1 MDGRKSII
9 TSCLMLASLC
19 LMSAVT
25 SAQSCS
31 PGCTCLGPMM
41 ICNSAGLR
49 NVPQNIPSTTTHLYL
64 KNNRITIIYREAFA
78 DAPNLSVLHLGSN
91 FLSNP
96 FIQEG
101 SFDNLVNLETIV
113 LSDNRL
119 SSFPYRKLRGLQAN
133 LQNLDLSDNLIRRI
147 EPGVLSQFKNL
158 QELLLARTGLSYISP
173 DTFMGPA
180 LLQTLNLDFNNLSVI
195 PTEAI
200 QQLAELKK
208 LSLRGNPISK
218 VALEGLS
225 VLKYLDLGEMKLTEL
240 GEDVF
245 QSMPYLVILLLD
257 GNKLLSQVGPSAFLS
272 LTRLKYLTLHNC
284 GLVSLPP
291 TTLDAMWSLQSVSLN
306 QNPFRCDQ
314 DICGMVWWLQETEVE
329 LINGDNITCNQPSGL
344 EGMHV
349 NVTIAEGVCLPEPEI
364 LLPEEQAPEATDNG
378 SELIEETFDPP
389 PVEVET
395 EKGDAV
401 DDRDDDDGTNE
412 EQETG
417 HTLTENGEVDNG
429 KEETEKVVT
438 DAPISSPEEQH
449 NVEDENKAKGT
460 TNSVVDRTDPFIIT
474 PEEKPTEED
483 IDRTKTTTEPRTNV
497 DDPNGEELETSKSTE
512 IVDNN
517 TEKPLPQ
524 PSINLTERQELKAPD
539 SEDRKVESE
548 TEAPT
553 DPARTPRRKK
563 TKAKP
568 TTAYEVE
575 GTDLPDERRI
585 YDECPQ
591 GCRCR
596 RWYVNCSDSDL
607 TAVPR
612 SLPAS
617 TRYLYLYRNK
627 ITSLPSGVLSY
638 LSELR
643 LLDLTS
649 NLITNDGLKSGSF
662 KMLTKLD
669 ALYLS
674 TNRLRSFPKEELAP
688 IADQLEYLAIAGNFF
703 QNIPSLAFERFRRLQ
718 QLFMGNM
725 RLTSLE
731 LNSLRGLENLQ
742 ILHLEYNKMSAVPTR
757 ELMNKPYLK
766 HLSLRGN
773 PIRMV
778 KEGSFPNLQSLELL
792 DLGGT
797 SIRNIGQPAFRPL
810 TNLRTLLLS
819 GSSRLVRLKKKSLLG
834 LTNLRYLDVTN
845 CALRDIHPDVF
856 RDTKSIYRVALADN
870 PFICSA
876 AICPMVDWINE
887 KLPNTDFM
895 NIERATCAEPDF
907 LRGRS
912 LLTLQG
918 ALGLPCR
925 SRPANIEESR
935 SIAINLVE
943 CPISCACQGQSVDC
957 KNRGLREILTTFPYQ
972 TKSLDLGNNM
982 IGSIPPGTFVN
993 LPNLERLNLE
1003 NNDLRDDSL
1012 VSGSFYGLGQLKHLN
1027 LSNNQFSVFPE
1038 ETQSLGETLEVLDIS
1053 GNKISRIGPET
1064 FADFENLQ
1072 ALHMKSMSLRRLERA
1087 SLTGMKN
1094 LTTLHLDSNRLTIM
1108 PNKEIQ
1114 SLRSLKNLTMR
1125 GNPVKHISKKSL
1137 YHFPAVEQLDIRDMR
1152 LKKLG
1157 KRIFNQIPSLKTLK
1171 LSGNVQLSSVHRTSL
1186 AALKN
1191 LQHLEMDNCNLTT
1204 LPRETLEDLTSL
1216 SYCTLQSNPWK
1227 CKGLKFCGLY
1237 EWLVRGTVEV
1247 PFQDEIQCG
1256 SPSSERWRP
1265 LRSVSINKIC
1275 PTTDTKPTQVPDI
1288 RTTTPL
1294 VNDTVCPSNCSCR
1307 VDNSVYCSHAG
1318 LNAIPTPLAETTA
1331 SLFLDHNNISEL
1343 NPSEFEGLPNLQ
1355 VLDLTTNLLTFDS
1368 IDDTTFASL
1377 TKLRYLYLSK
1387 NKFTS
1392 IPMYVPSSTY
1402 YLDVQGNQIT
1412 GVREDVLSELL
1423 RNVPSLNWIALED
1436 NPWHCDPDV
1445 CTLRRL
1451 FDAGAIRL
1459 PYPEKMLC
1467 STPPNLKNLAVMG
1480 PYIQQFCETEGFPS
1494 PVSVEANVTTT
1505 SATTAE
1511 PTAVTTTP
1519 RTKDC
1524 PSMCTC
1530 TTEGYVNCANADLTS
1545 PPSKLP
1551 VRTRHLNLAQNL
1563 IRYIGQDDLRD
1574 LPNLKVLELQGNGM
1588 TNTGIEDGFF
1598 ERLSS
1603 LEYLFLSDNEL
1614 TSVPEKLPPKLYYL
1628 ELHANRIKALPSR
1641 ILSRIFE
1648 NPAKLPTLTLHENP
1662 WTCDRD
1668 LCRLIQWIHS
1678 GAVHVPYRGRIVCDS
1693 PEEFRRTRLLRWGM
1707 TTNCNDEPP
1716 ETTTV
1721 TLTTTDVDE
1730 EITPSCPTGCL
1741 CNVADGFVDC
1751 SGIGLR
1757 EFPGNIPP
1765 GTRHLSLADNYVEE
1779 ISAQS
1784 VAHLQGVEVL
1794 DIKNNKITL
1803 NGLSE
1808 APFSELIGLKFL
1820 VLTDNKLTQIPSP
1833 DTLPDSL
1840 KVLHLDNNYIISI
1853 PPERFRALSRGLP
1866 SLGTLSLRGNP
1877 YRCNRQFCELYTA
1890 LLASRTITIPF
1901 TDRISCYESRGQE
1914 EPFIAEAFCSTLDKD
1929 ESDENPTTP
1938 TIAFQ
1943 PYPTYPAM
1951 VDNADAGIEQPGRT
1965 VPACPDAYPASK
1977 TACPK
1982 RCRCTHQVID
1992 CIRTDMEKIPVN
2004 LFGDTRNLFLEANR
2018 IQAVPSCTFWGLPH
2032 LQLLDL
2038 HGNTLKNE
2046 GLDQG
2051 SFLGIQNLTYIYL
2064 SNNLISSVPAHLPTT
2079 LLYLYLNHN
2088 HISMIP
2094 TGIFDRHGK
2103 LRRLYIE
2110 HNLLRDSGIET
2121 NSFQGLRSLRFLSLA
2136 ANQLLFV
2143 PKNMPQSLTHLVL
2156 DDNKIDFLPP
2166 KCFQGLHKLQLLSL
2180 NNNSLPDHGIHSGSF
2195 AGLHKLT
2202 RLYLSTNKLKSVPY
2216 GLPKTLE
2223 DLNLDRNQIPILD
2236 RSKLK
2241 SLENLMKLSVAWNNV
2256 TLPGIPPK
2264 IFDDLQEI
2272 THLDLDGNNIESV
2285 PEYLPR
2291 KLEIL
2296 KLSNN
2301 LISMI
2306 PNNVFHITP
2315 KITEIHLANNSLS
2328 NFAVPQQVFYNLDDL
2343 TTLDLSGNYL
2353 NTVPSELPG
2362 NLRYLFLQQNYITDM
2377 KADMSH
2383 MGKLQWLVLGN
2394 NRLTSRYFPH
2404 QIFGHL
2410 GELKHLDLSHNYLE
2424 EVPPNLPRSLEFLYL
2439 NNNGIETIQEDTFMG
2454 LPFLKALD
2462 LSNNYLAESRIA
2474 SGSLRRLSALRSL
2487 NLSDND
2493 FRKPLAK
2500 TELPYNLQE
2509 YNP

>member
-1 MDGRKSII
+1 M
-9 TSCLMLASLC
+9 
-19 LMSAVT
+19 
-25 SAQSCS
+25 
-31 PGCTCLGPMM
+31 
-41 ICNSAGLR
+41 
-49 NVPQNIPSTTTHLYL
+49 
-64 KNNRITIIYREAFA
+64 
-78 DAPNLSVLHLGSN
+78 
-91 FLSNP
+91 
-96 FIQEG
+96 
-101 SFDNLVNLETIV
+101 
-113 LSDNRL
+113 
-119 SSFPYRKLRGLQAN
+119 
-133 LQNLDLSDNLIRRI
+133 
-147 EPGVLSQFKNL
+147 
-158 QELLLARTGLSYISP
+158 
-173 DTFMGPA
+173 
-180 LLQTLNLDFNNLSVI
+180 
-195 PTEAI
+195 
-200 QQLAELKK
+200 
-208 LSLRGNPISK
+208 
-218 VALEGLS
+218 
-225 VLKYLDLGEMKLTEL
+225 
-240 GEDVF
+240 
-245 QSMPYLVILLLD
+245 
-257 GNKLLSQVGPSAFLS
+257 
-272 LTRLKYLTLHNC
+272 
-284 GLVSLPP
+284 
-291 TTLDAMWSLQSVSLN
+291 
-306 QNPFRCDQ
+306 
-314 DICGMVWWLQETEVE
+314 
-329 LINGDNITCNQPSGL
+329 
-344 EGMHV
+344 
-349 NVTIAEGVCLPEPEI
+349 
-364 LLPEEQAPEATDNG
+364 
-378 SELIEETFDPP
+378 
-389 PVEVET
+389 
-395 EKGDAV
+395 
-401 DDRDDDDGTNE
+401 
-412 EQETG
+412 
-417 HTLTENGEVDNG
+417 
-429 KEETEKVVT
+429 
-438 DAPISSPEEQH
+438 
-449 NVEDENKAKGT
+449 
-460 TNSVVDRTDPFIIT
+460 
-474 PEEKPTEED
+474 
-483 IDRTKTTTEPRTNV
+483 
-497 DDPNGEELETSKSTE
+497 
-512 IVDNN
+512 
-517 TEKPLPQ
+517 
-524 PSINLTERQELKAPD
+524 
-539 SEDRKVESE
+539 
-548 TEAPT
+548 
-553 DPARTPRRKK
+553 
-563 TKAKP
+563 
-568 TTAYEVE
+568 
-575 GTDLPDERRI
+575 
-585 YDECPQ
+585 
-591 GCRCR
+591 
-596 RWYVNCSDSDL
+596 
-607 TAVPR
+607 
-612 SLPAS
+612 
-617 TRYLYLYRNK
+617 
-627 ITSLPSGVLSY
+627 
-638 LSELR
+638 
-643 LLDLTS
+643 
-649 NLITNDGLKSGSF
+649 
-662 KMLTKLD
+662 
-669 ALYLS
+669 
-674 TNRLRSFPKEELAP
+674 
-688 IADQLEYLAIAGNFF
+688 
-703 QNIPSLAFERFRRLQ
+703 
-718 QLFMGNM
+718 
-725 RLTSLE
+725 
-731 LNSLRGLENLQ
+731 
-742 ILHLEYNKMSAVPTR
+742 LHLEYNKMSAVPTR
-757 ELMNKPYLK
+757 ELMDKPYLK

-778 KEGSFPNLQSLELL
+778 KEGSFPHLQSLEML

-797 SIRNIGQPAFRPL
+797 AIRNIGQPAFRPL

-856 RDTKSIYRVALADN
+856 RDTKNIYRVAFADN

-907 LRGRS
+907 LRGKS

-935 SIAINLVE
+935 SIAIALVE

-957 KNRGLREILTTFPYQ
+957 KNRGLREILTTFPVQ

-1012 VSGSFYGLGQLKHLN
+1012 ASGSFYGLSQLKHLN
-1027 LSNNQFSVFPE
+1027 LSNNQFSLFPE
-1038 ETQSLGETLEVLDIS
+1038 ETQSLGETLEVLDLS
-1053 GNKISRIGPET
+1053 GNKISRVTPET

-1072 ALHMKSMSLRRLERA
+1072 VLHMKNMGLRRLERS
-1087 SLTGMKN
+1087 SLNGMKN

-1114 SLRSLKNLTMR
+1114 PLRSLKNLTMR

-1137 YHFPAVEQLDIRDMR
+1137 YHFPAVEHLDIRDMR
-1152 LKKLG
+1152 LRKLG
-1157 KRIFNQIPSLKTLK
+1157 KRIFNQLPSLKTLK

-1191 LQHLEMDNCNLTT
+1191 LQHLELDNCNLTT

-1237 EWLVRGTVEV
+1237 DWLVRGSVEV

-1256 SPSSERWRP
+1256 SPASERWRP
-1265 LRSVSINKIC
+1265 LRSVSISKIC
-1275 PTTDTKPTQVPDI
+1275 GTTDTKPTQVPEMQP
-1288 RTTTPL
+1288 TTPQL
-1294 VNDTVCPSNCSCR
+1294 NDTVCPSNCSCR
-1307 VDNSVYCSHAG
+1307 DDNSVYCSNAG

-1331 SLFLDHNNISEL
+1331 SLFLDNNNISEL

-1368 IDDTTFASL
+1368 IDDMTFAPL

-1423 RNVPSLNWIALED
+1423 RNVPSLNWIALEN

-1445 CTLRRL
+1445 CTLRKL

-1480 PYIQQFCETEGFPS
+1480 PYIKQFCETDGFPS
-1494 PVSVEANVTTT
+1494 PGSVEANVTT
-1505 SATTAE
+1505 
-1511 PTAVTTTP
+1511 VTTTP
-1519 RTKDC
+1519 ATTTVPTEVTTRTKDC

-1530 TTEGYVNCANADLTS
+1530 TSEGYVNCANAGLTS

-1551 VRTRHLNLAQNL
+1551 ARTRHLNLAQNL
-1563 IRYIGQDDLRD
+1563 IRYIGKEDLRD
-1574 LPNLKVLELQGNGM
+1574 LPDLKVLELQGNGM
-1588 TNTGIEDGFF
+1588 TNNGIEDGFF
-1598 ERLSS
+1598 ETLSS

-1628 ELHANRIKALPSR
+1628 ELHANRITALPNR

-1662 WTCDRD
+1662 WTCDRN

-1707 TTNCNDEPP
+1707 TTNCNDEPV

-1721 TLTTTDVDE
+1721 TLTTTDVDAD
-1730 EITPSCPTGCL
+1730 IIPSCPTGCL

-1757 EFPGNIPP
+1757 KFPSNIPP
-1765 GTRHLSLADNYVEE
+1765 GTRHLSLADNYLEE

-1794 DIKNNKITL
+1794 DIKNNLITL

-1820 VLTDNKLTQIPSP
+1820 VLTNNRLTQIPSP

-1840 KVLHLDNNYIISI
+1840 KVLHLDNNYILSI
-1853 PPERFRALSRGLP
+1853 PPERFRALSKGLP

-1901 TDRISCYESRGQE
+1901 TDRIACYESRSQG
-1914 EPFIAEAFCSTLDKD
+1914 EPFMAEAFCSTLDKD
-1929 ESDENPTTP
+1929 ESESNPTTP
-1938 TIAFQ
+1938 TIPFE
-1943 PYPTYPAM
+1943 PYPTYPSIVV
-1951 VDNADAGIEQPGRT
+1951 VDNADAGIEQPGPT

-1992 CIRTDMEKIPVN
+1992 CIRTEMEKIPVN
-2004 LFGDTRNLFLEANR
+2004 LFADTRNLFLEANR
-2018 IQAVPSCTFWGLPH
+2018 IQAVPSCTFWGLPN

-2051 SFLGIQNLTYIYL
+2051 SFLGIRNLTYIYL

-2136 ANQLLFV
+2136 GNRLLFV

-2180 NNNSLPDHGIHSGSF
+2180 NNNSLPDHGIHSGSY

-2202 RLYLSTNKLKSVPY
+2202 RLYLSNNSLKSVPY

-2223 DLNLDRNQIPILD
+2223 DLNLDRNSISILD

-2241 SLENLMKLSVAWNNV
+2241 SLENLLKLSLAWNNV
-2256 TLPGIPPK
+2256 TLRGIPPK
-2264 IFDDLQEI
+2264 IFDDLREI
-2272 THLDLDGNNIESV
+2272 THLDLDGNHIESV

-2362 NLRYLFLQQNYITDM
+2362 NLRYLFLQQNYITDV

-2404 QIFGHL
+2404 QIFSHL

-2487 NLSDND
+2487 NLSEND